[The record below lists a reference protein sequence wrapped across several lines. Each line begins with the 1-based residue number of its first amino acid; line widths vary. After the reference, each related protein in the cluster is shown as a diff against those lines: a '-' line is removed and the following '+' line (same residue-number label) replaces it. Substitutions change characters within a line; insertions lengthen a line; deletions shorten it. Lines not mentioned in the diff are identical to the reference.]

1 MSWLFISSDQNTGA
15 SASASVLPVSIQGL
29 FPLRL
34 TDLISLL
41 SKELSGVSPAPQ
53 FEGINSLAFCLLIGP
68 ALTTVR
74 DHWKDHSLDYMD
86 FCQQSDVFAFQHTVS
101 VCHSFPAKKQL
112 SSDFMSAST
121 VVLEPKRGNLSLFPA
136 FPLLFAMQ

>member
-1 MSWLFISSDQNTGA
+1 MSWLFTSGDQNIGA

-53 FEGINSLAFCLLIGP
+53 FEGINSLVVCLLYNQ

-74 DHWKDHSLDYMD
+74 DHWEDQSLDYMD
-86 FCQQSDVFAFQHTVS
+86 LCRQSDVSAFQYTV
-101 VCHSFPAKKQL
+101 
-112 SSDFMSAST
+112 
-121 VVLEPKRGNLSLFPA
+121 
-136 FPLLFAMQ
+136 